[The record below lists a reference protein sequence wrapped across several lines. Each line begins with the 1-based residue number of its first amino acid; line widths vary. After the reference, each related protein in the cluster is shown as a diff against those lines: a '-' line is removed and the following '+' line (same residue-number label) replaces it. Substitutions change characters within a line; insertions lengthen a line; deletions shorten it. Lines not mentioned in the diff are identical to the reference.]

1 MGRYSTKDVAFVK
14 CFDSRFKYIVKR
26 EYYEENIVTLYERKP
41 HKEVGFYTEY
51 TGKGATVRH
60 LADDVLCNLPIETP
74 VLISDIIANPVL
86 DRVEKNYLSKVVH
99 PFRATNPTIAKHRDD
114 IGTYLA
120 IDIGFD
126 GMILPHFAADTGMYE
141 GMEYDYKYSLEEL
154 GIK

>member
-14 CFDSRFKYIVKR
+14 CFDSRFKYIVKS
-26 EYYEENIVTLYERKP
+26 EYEENCVTLYERKP
-41 HKEVGFYTEY
+41 HKEVGLYTEY
-51 TGKGATVRH
+51 TGKRATVRH

-86 DRVEKNYLSKVVH
+86 DRVEKKYLSKVVH
-99 PFRATNPTIAKHRDD
+99 PFRAMNPTIAKYHDD
-114 IGTYLA
+114 IGAYLA

>member
-86 DRVEKNYLSKVVH
+86 NRVEKNYLSKVVH
-99 PFRATNPTIAKHRDD
+99 PFRATNPTIAKHCDD
-114 IGTYLA
+114 IGTYLV
-120 IDIGFD
+120 INIGSD
-126 GMILPHFAADTGMYE
+126 GMIFPYFAADTGMYE
-141 GMEYDYKYSLEEL
+141 GMEYDYNYSLEEL

>member
-14 CFDSRFKYIVKR
+14 YFDSRFKYIIKHK
-26 EYYEENIVTLYERKP
+26 YEENCVTLYERKP
-41 HKEVGFYTEY
+41 HKEVGLYTAY
-51 TGKGATVRH
+51 TGKRATVRH

-99 PFRATNPTIAKHRDD
+99 PFRAMNPTIAKHCDD
-114 IGTYLA
+114 TGTYLA

>member
-26 EYYEENIVTLYERKP
+26 EYAENCVTLYERKP
-41 HKEVGFYTEY
+41 HK
-51 TGKGATVRH
+51 TGKSATVRR

-99 PFRATNPTIAKHRDD
+99 PFRAMNPTIAKYRDD

-126 GMILPHFAADTGMYE
+126 SMILPHFAADTGMYE
-141 GMEYDYKYSLEEL
+141 GMEYDYKYALEEL